1 MFDIFKSATLK
12 LTGWYLAIIMSVSL
26 VFSTAIY
33 QLNYQEVST
42 RLESFQRGLSTFDFV
57 TGLALSTDQMR
68 QIESRE
74 ASRQM
79 ILTLININIVILV
92 SAGVGSY
99 LLARRTLRP
108 LEKSHEAQRRF
119 TSDASHELRTPLAAM
134 KTELEVALRDTSLAP
149 SEARV
154 VLESNLEEVNKLIAL
169 SEMLLKLARLDYDT
183 LQFSAIDLQSLLT
196 QTLKHFPKDSKRI
209 AVTTKRKRFAYGNEP
224 ALQEVMTVLIDN
236 AVKHSDKSSP
246 ISVAFFERR
255 LQAGFSVTNMGPTIS
270 SYSQSRI
277 FERFYRD
284 DASRTNSSKNGYGL
298 GLSIAKKIVSI
309 HNGELNVVSSNNV
322 TTFTCLLPS
331 KRSLY
336 SK

>member
-12 LTGWYLAIIMSVSL
+12 LTGWYLSIIMSVSL
-26 VFSTAIY
+26 IFSAAIY

-42 RLESFQRGLSTFDFV
+42 RLENFQRGLSTFDFV

-68 QIESRE
+68 QIQSRE

-79 ILTLININIVILV
+79 ILTLVNINLVILV
-92 SAGVGSY
+92 SAGAGSY

-108 LEKSHEAQRRF
+108 LEKAHEAQRRF

-149 SEARV
+149 LEARTI
-154 VLESNLEEVNKLIAL
+154 LESNLEEVNKLIAL

-183 LQFSAIDLQSLLT
+183 LQFSGVDLQSLLT

-209 AVTTKRKRFAYGNEP
+209 TVTTKRKRFAYGNEP

-236 AVKHSDKSSP
+236 AVKYSDKNNP

-255 LQAGFSVTNMGPTIS
+255 LQAGFSVTNTGPTIS
-270 SYSQSRI
+270 SDSQSRI

-298 GLSIAKKIVSI
+298 GLSIAKKIVTI

-331 KRSLY
+331 KRPLY